1 MSQSGE
7 VSPTA
12 HSKGFKGG
20 KEERC
25 GEPGPLGQILEGLMM
40 RREFRAGAGMGKLM
54 SSWEEVVGERLASE
68 TVPAKLEQG
77 VLVVAT
83 SSGAWA
89 AQVNFLSEEI
99 RRKANE
105 LLGSGEVK
113 QVRATV
119 RNTL

>member
-1 MSQSGE
+1 M
-7 VSPTA
+7 A

-20 KEERC
+20 KEQRSDAAV
-25 GEPGPLGQILEGLMM
+25 PLGQILEGLMM

-54 SSWEEVVGERLASE
+54 SAWEEVVGERLADE
-68 TVPAKLEQG
+68 TVPAKLEKG
-77 VLVVAT
+77 VLVVAA

-89 AQVNFLSEEI
+89 AQVTFLSEEI

-113 QVRATV
+113 QVRAAV

>member
-1 MSQSGE
+1 M
-7 VSPTA
+7 A
-12 HSKGFKGG
+12 HSRGFKGG
-20 KEERC
+20 KEERS
-25 GEPGPLGQILEGLMM
+25 PDAVPLGRILDGLMA

-54 SSWEEVVGERLASE
+54 SSWEEVVGERLAAE
-68 TVPAKLEQG
+68 TAPAKLEEG

-89 AQVNFLSEEI
+89 GQVRFLSEEI

-113 QVRATV
+113 QVKVTV

>member
-1 MSQSGE
+1 M
-7 VSPTA
+7 A

-20 KEERC
+20 KEERSA
-25 GEPGPLGQILEGLMM
+25 EAVSLGQILQGLMT

-54 SSWEEVVGERLASE
+54 SSWEEVVGERLAAE
-68 TVPAKLEQG
+68 TVPTKLEQG
-77 VLVVAT
+77 VLMVAA

-89 AQVNFLSEEI
+89 AQANFLSDEI

-113 QVRATV
+113 RVRVSV